1 MLSILNNS
9 TGSSI
14 GIIFYITNDQH
25 FPIRYHYDLVVV
37 VIAHYLLQSIQM
49 YNFQFLTWCSS
60 IFALSTPPTMTN
72 TDEHNTKTQLICKN
86 VAPVCLRLFLLV
98 LVCGFR
104 VGSVFSCFSVLFL
117 VVPCFFLFV
126 SGCCWFPL
134 VFPVVSCVFLFF
146 RFPVFFWIVL
156 FFQFSL
162 FFQCFHGFPG
172 LSWCSLLF
180 LFFPGFPCVSN
191 FVPSFSWFSWCSLF
205 FQFLFLVFLLC
216 SVFFVF
222 SSFVMI
228 FLAFPDCSWFSCFAG
243 FPNFPFVS

>member
-49 YNFQFLTWCSS
+49 YNFQFWTWCSS

-86 VAPVCLRLFLLV
+86 DAPVCLRLFLLV

-104 VGSVFSCFSVLFL
+104 VGSVVSCFF
-117 VVPCFFLFV
+117 C
-126 SGCCWFPL
+126 
-134 VFPVVSCVFLFF
+134 
-146 RFPVFFWIVL
+146 
-156 FFQFSL
+156 
-162 FFQCFHGFPG
+162 
-172 LSWCSLLF
+172 
-180 LFFPGFPCVSN
+180 
-191 FVPSFSWFSWCSLF
+191 FVPGCSLF
-205 FQFLFLVFLLC
+205 FPLRFWLLLVSPCVSCGFLC
-216 SVFFVF
+216 SFFSGFLSFSGF
-222 SSFVMI
+222 SSFFCLPCFSNVSMV
-228 FLAFPDCSWFSCFAG
+228 FLVCPG
-243 FPNFPFVS
+243 VH

>member
-1 MLSILNNS
+1 
-9 TGSSI
+9 
-14 GIIFYITNDQH
+14 
-25 FPIRYHYDLVVV
+25 
-37 VIAHYLLQSIQM
+37 M

-104 VGSVFSCFSVLFL
+104 VGSVFSCFFCFVPGCSLFFPLRFWLLLVSPCVSCGFLCFPFFQVSCLFL
-117 VVPCFFLFV
+117 D
-126 SGCCWFPL
+126 FPVFSVFL
-134 VFPVVSCVFLFF
+134 VFPMFPWFSWFVLVFIA
-146 RFPVFFWIVL
+146 FPVLSW
-156 FFQFSL
+156 FSL
-162 FFQCFHGFPG
+162 CFKFR
-172 LSWCSLLF
+172 SE
-180 LFFPGFPCVSN
+180 
-191 FVPSFSWFSWCSLF
+191 FSWFSWCSLF

-216 SVFFVF
+216 SGFVVF
-222 SSFVMI
+222 SSFVMV

>member
-104 VGSVFSCFSVLFL
+104 VGSVFSCFFCFVPGCSLLFPLRFWLLLVSPCVSCGFSCFPFFQVSCLFL
-117 VVPCFFLFV
+117 D
-126 SGCCWFPL
+126 
-134 VFPVVSCVFLFF
+134 
-146 RFPVFFWIVL
+146 FPVFSVFLV
-156 FFQFSL
+156 
-162 FFQCFHGFPG
+162 FQCFHGFPG

-191 FVPSFSWFSWCSLF
+191 SFRVVPGFPGVRCFPVFVP
-205 FQFLFLVFLLC
+205 
-216 SVFFVF
+216 
-222 SSFVMI
+222 
-228 FLAFPDCSWFSCFAG
+228 G
-243 FPNFPFVS
+243 FPALFWFCCVFIVCNGFLGFS